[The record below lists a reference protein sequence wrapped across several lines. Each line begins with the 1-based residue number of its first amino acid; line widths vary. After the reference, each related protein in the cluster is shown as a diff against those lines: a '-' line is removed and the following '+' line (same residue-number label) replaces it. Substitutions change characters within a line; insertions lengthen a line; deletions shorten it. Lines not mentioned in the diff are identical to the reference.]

1 MVATEHARTL
11 ARLAATAAQDK
22 LATDLLAFDVSD
34 RLALTDIFLLASA
47 PNDRQV
53 WAIVDAVEER
63 MHREG
68 YPISRREGDREARW
82 VLLDFGDLVVHVQ
95 HQEERVFYQLERL
108 WKDCPVVSLGLD
120 GDQPETNPRGED
132 ARGAQGEDAR
142 DAQGED
148 ARVPQGEDG
157 PGAQRDDE
165 GAGAQLRAGG
175 AAG

>member
-108 WKDCPVVSLGLD
+108 WKDCPLVPLELGPD
-120 GDQPETNPRGED
+120 AAPRSRTGSPD
-132 ARGAQGEDAR
+132 VR
-142 DAQGED
+142 
-148 ARVPQGEDG
+148 
-157 PGAQRDDE
+157 
-165 GAGAQLRAGG
+165 
-175 AAG
+175 